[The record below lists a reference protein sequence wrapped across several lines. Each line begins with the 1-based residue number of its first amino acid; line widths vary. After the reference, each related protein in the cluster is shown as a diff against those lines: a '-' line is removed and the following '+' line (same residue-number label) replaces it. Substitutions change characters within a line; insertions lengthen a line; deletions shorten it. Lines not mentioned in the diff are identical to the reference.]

1 MSSKTKDFSIKQK
14 NTKNQQ
20 KIAIPLYNN
29 RDCGN
34 SVSEFGCDKLKIYL
48 NKDQFAWKKERSKGW
63 GQKTITKDSGITEQ
77 FFYNP
82 PALGFNLDI
91 SKDERTQE
99 EYLSITT
106 NPSKIF
112 HSYQLT
118 NDPDL
123 ITEHLGKIEIHLK
136 NEFGMELDMEKAKVS
151 RLDLAHNIQLNHP
164 MADYANVL
172 NSFRAKRQ
180 IGKTH
185 DDSFYWMNKTRQGI
199 FYNKHKELSEQGI
212 TNIPENLVRMEYR
225 ILNGGG
231 IETTYKD
238 NRLSTILLN
247 TDANIQK
254 YNSYIKENLFREQN
268 IPQPKLDFG
277 EFETIYENAINQ
289 YGRKEG
295 HRISIES
302 FGIQHL
308 SQIDSGLKGF
318 NMLIDKFQS
327 ERTARNLKNRNDF
340 LLNIYNPTSFDI
352 NDNSFISLNRELR
365 FKLLVAA

>member
-1 MSSKTKDFSIKQK
+1 MHSKTKDFSQNPKKSQK
-14 NTKNQQ
+14 SEKN
-20 KIAIPLYNN
+20 AIPLYNN

-34 SVSEFGCDKLKIYL
+34 SVSEFGCDKLKIFL
-48 NKDQFAWKKERSKGW
+48 NKDQFAWKKERLKGW
-63 GQKTITKDSGITEQ
+63 GQKTITTDQGVSDQ

-82 PALGFNLDI
+82 PSLGFNLDI

-106 NPSKIF
+106 NPSKIS
-112 HSYQLT
+112 HSYHLT
-118 NDPDL
+118 NDADF
-123 ITEHLGKIEIHLK
+123 ITEHLGKIETHLK
-136 NEFGMELDMEKAKVS
+136 NEFFIELDMEQAKVS

-164 MADYANVL
+164 MSDYTNVL
-172 NSFRAKRQ
+172 SSFRAKRQ
-180 IGKTH
+180 ISKTH
-185 DDSFYWMNKTRQGI
+185 DDSFYWANKTRQGI

-212 TNIPENLVRMEYR
+212 TNVPENLVRMEYR

-231 IETTYKD
+231 IETTYK
-238 NRLSTILLN
+238 NNKLSTILLD
-247 TDANIQK
+247 TSANIEK
-254 YNSYIKENLFREQN
+254 YNSYIKDNLFREQN

-289 YGRKEG
+289 YGKKEG

-308 SQIDSGLKGF
+308 SQIDIGLKGF

-327 ERTARNLKNRNDF
+327 ERTARNLKKRNDF
-340 LLNIYNPTSFDI
+340 LLNIYNPANFDI
-352 NDNSFISLNRELR
+352 NDNSFIALNRELR